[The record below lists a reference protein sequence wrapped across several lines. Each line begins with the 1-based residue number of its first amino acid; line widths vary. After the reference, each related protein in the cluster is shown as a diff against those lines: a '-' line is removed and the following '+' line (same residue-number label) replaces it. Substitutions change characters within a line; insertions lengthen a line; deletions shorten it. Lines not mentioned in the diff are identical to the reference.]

1 MLEGKIALVTGA
13 GRGIGSAIAKTLAAR
28 GAVVIIN
35 YNGSQAAA
43 EAVKSEICAAGGQ
56 AACYQCNVSD
66 HDGVKAMIAWI
77 VKTYKRLD
85 IVVNNAG
92 ITKDTL
98 MMGMSEADFDSVMNI
113 NLKGTFNC
121 IKHACRPMIKQRCG
135 RIVNISSV
143 VGRAGNA
150 GQANYAA
157 SKAGIIGLT
166 MSAAKELGSRG
177 ITVNAVAPGFV
188 KTEMTDVLSADV
200 KAAIEKSI
208 PLGYLGETKDI
219 AEAVAFLV
227 SDEARYITGQTLSV
241 DGGMY
246 MG

>member
-1 MLEGKIALVTGA
+1 MLTEKIALVTGA
-13 GRGIGSAIAKTLAAR
+13 SRGIGREIAKTLAGL
-28 GAVVIIN
+28 GATVIIN
-35 YNGSQAAA
+35 YNGS
-43 EAVKSEICAAGGQ
+43 EASANAVLEEITRAGGSG
-56 AACYQCNVSD
+56 ACYQCNVAD
-66 HDGVKAMIAWI
+66 HDKVKEMITWI

-98 MMGMSEADFDSVMNI
+98 MMGMSEADFDSVINI

-121 IKHACRPMIKQRCG
+121 IKHAVRPMLKQRSG

-157 SKAGIIGLT
+157 SKAGVIGLT

-177 ITVNAVAPGFV
+177 ITVNAVAPGV
-188 KTEMTDVLSADV
+188 TRTDMV
-200 KAAIEKSI
+200 AALPEELIAPIAAGI
-208 PLGYLGETKDI
+208 PLGRVAEPEDI
-219 AEAVAFLV
+219 ANAFLFLA
-227 SDEARYITGQTLSV
+227 SDMASYITGAVLPV
-241 DGGMY
+241 DGAAMS
-246 MG
+246 